1 MTNQQAAH
9 LEGGGSRTPRFI
21 TSASNI
27 ETQTSIMTEEQT
39 ENLVSSL
46 ESGHGGIEA
55 FLSLPGDDRAMIVRM
70 LEQRAG
76 AEEIRQIVEQCEA
89 DGTMDKIRAFLT
101 EHHTRKNR
109 EQE

>member
-1 MTNQQAAH
+1 
-9 LEGGGSRTPRFI
+9 
-21 TSASNI
+21 
-27 ETQTSIMTEEQT
+27 MTEEQT

-55 FLSLPGDDRAMIVRM
+55 FLTLSGDDRAMIVRM

-89 DGTMDKIRAFLT
+89 DGTMDKIRAFLANIT
-101 EHHTRKNR
+101 LEKNESR
-109 EQE
+109 NSNFSLR